1 MVPTYRQVAVMVDAR
16 RIKAPLP
23 KVAASGR
30 KGKSQHG
37 WAWAKGTAAGA
48 LRALSARTS
57 IAWGQV
63 KALAG
68 GGNKAPH

>member
-16 RIKAPLP
+16 RMKAPLP

-30 KGKSQHG
+30 RGKSQHG
-37 WAWAKGTAAGA
+37 WAWAKGKTVAALRTLSAGA
-48 LRALSARTS
+48 S
-57 IAWGQV
+57 IAWGRMR
-63 KALAG
+63 ALAE